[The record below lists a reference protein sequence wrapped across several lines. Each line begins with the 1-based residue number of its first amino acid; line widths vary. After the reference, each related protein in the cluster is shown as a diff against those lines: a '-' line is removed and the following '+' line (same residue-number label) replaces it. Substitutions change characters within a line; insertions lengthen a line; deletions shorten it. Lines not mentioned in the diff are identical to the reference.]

1 MTYCLIMK
9 VKDGLVGVA
18 DTMITSG
25 RECITARKVVIPKT
39 SGHHSFFLMCSG
51 LRSLRDK
58 TLTYFQE
65 VIDEET
71 DSYNKLYKVVNSFAE
86 QMRRVLKEDKPY
98 LSEGG
103 LDFNI
108 FTLVAGQLEE
118 DSEPKLFMIYPEGNW
133 VEVGT
138 SSPYLCIGN
147 TGYGKPILDR
157 CLKYESSMEFALKV
171 GFLAFNATKLSATDV
186 DYPLDVVLYKRD
198 SFDIVSHRYSY
209 ADLHE
214 YSDRWTELISDSVK
228 KMPDEWMNSIFDKIS

>member
-9 VKDGLVGVA
+9 VQDGLVGVA

-25 RECITARKVVIPKT
+25 RECLTAKKVVIPKT
-39 SGHHSFFLMCSG
+39 SGKHSFFLMCSG

-65 VIDEET
+65 VIDDEAP
-71 DSYNKLYKVVNSFAE
+71 SFNKLYKIVNSFAS
-86 QMRRVLKEDKPY
+86 QIRRVSKEDKEY
-98 LSEGG
+98 LAEGG

-118 DSEPKLFMIYPEGNW
+118 DEEHKLYMIYPEGNW
-133 VEVGT
+133 IEVGQ
-138 SSPYLCIGN
+138 SAPYLSIGN

-171 GFLAFNATKLSATDV
+171 GFLAFSATKLSATDV
-186 DYPLDVVLYKRD
+186 DYPLDVVLMKKDGFY
-198 SFDIVSHRYSY
+198 IVSQRYSY
-209 ADLHE
+209 EDLYKYADK
-214 YSDRWTELISDSVK
+214 WTELISESVRE
-228 KMPDEWMNSIFDKIS
+228 MPDEWTKSVFNKLV